1 VPRPRSLTTDQLA
14 DAALAVIDRDGLA
27 SLTMRAVAKELGV
40 STMGLYRYVADR
52 EELEQLV
59 VERVLGAVDTTRPET
74 DTAPIVTMVQ
84 RMRAAIRAHP
94 EVMPLT
100 TTYRH
105 SSPSILRW
113 SETVLEILT
122 SEGIDGEQRVIAMR
136 ALLGYVIGAI
146 QLDHRGPL
154 KGTGTVVLAA
164 QDEFPYMAE
173 TARDARRIGPDEEF
187 TGGLTV
193 LLRGL
198 GLTD

>member
-1 VPRPRSLTTDQLA
+1 MPRPRSLTTDQLA

-27 SLTMRAVAKELGV
+27 SLTMRAVAKHLGV

-59 VERVLGAVDTTRPET
+59 VERVLGAVDTTRPDT
-74 DTAPIVTMVQ
+74 DPIATMV
-84 RMRAAIRAHP
+84 RRIRAAIRAHP
-94 EVMPLT
+94 GVMPLT

-105 SSPSILRW
+105 SSPSVLRW

-122 SEGIDGEQRVIAMR
+122 SQGIDGTRRVIAMR

-146 QLDHRGPL
+146 QLDQRGPL
-154 KGTGTVVLAA
+154 KGAGTVALAA
-164 QDEFPYMAE
+164 QDEFPYLAE
-173 TARDARRIGPDEEF
+173 TARDARAIGPDEEF
-187 TGGLTV
+187 AGGLDV

-198 GLTD
+198 GLTV

>member
-1 VPRPRSLTTDQLA
+1 
-14 DAALAVIDRDGLA
+14 VIDRDGLG
-27 SLTMRAVAKELGV
+27 SLTMRAVAKQLGV

-59 VERVLGAVDTTRPET
+59 VERVLGAIDTTRPET
-74 DTAPIVTMVQ
+74 DPIATMV
-84 RMRAAIRAHP
+84 RRIRAAIRAHP
-94 EVMPLT
+94 DVMPLT

-122 SEGIDGEQRVIAMR
+122 SEGIDGPRRVIAMR

-146 QLDHRGPL
+146 QLDHGGPL
-154 KGTGTVVLAA
+154 KGAGTVAIA
-164 QDEFPYMAE
+164 TQDEFPYMAE
-173 TARDARRIGPDEEF
+173 TARDARAIGPDEEF
-187 TGGLTV
+187 AGGLDI

-198 GLTD
+198 GLTA

>member
-14 DAALAVIDRDGLA
+14 DAALAAIDRDGLA
-27 SLTMRAVAKELGV
+27 GLTMRAVAKQLGV

-59 VERVLGAVDTTRPET
+59 VERVLGAIDTTRPDT
-74 DTAPIVTMVQ
+74 DPIATMV
-84 RMRAAIRAHP
+84 RRIRTAIRAHP
-94 EVMPLT
+94 DVMPLT

-113 SETVLEILT
+113 SETVLQILT
-122 SEGIDGEQRVIAMR
+122 SHGIDGPQRVIAMR

-146 QLDHRGPL
+146 QLDQGGPL
-154 KGTGTVVLAA
+154 KGAGTVALAA
-164 QDEFPYMAE
+164 QDDFPYMAE
-173 TARDARRIGPDEEF
+173 TARDAREIGPDEEF
-187 TGGLTV
+187 SGGLAV

-198 GLTD
+198 GLAGS

>member
-1 VPRPRSLTTDQLA
+1 MPRPRSLTTDQLA

-27 SLTMRAVAKELGV
+27 SLTMRAVAKQLGV

-59 VERVLGAVDTTRPET
+59 VERVLGAIDTTRPET
-74 DTAPIVTMVQ
+74 DPIATMV
-84 RMRAAIRAHP
+84 RRIRAAIRAHP
-94 EVMPLT
+94 DVMPLT

-122 SEGIDGEQRVIAMR
+122 SEGIDGPRRVIAMR

-146 QLDHRGPL
+146 QLDHGGPL
-154 KGTGTVVLAA
+154 KGAGTVAIA
-164 QDEFPYMAE
+164 TQDEFPYMAE
-173 TARDARRIGPDEEF
+173 TARDARAIGPDEEF
-187 TGGLTV
+187 AGGLDI

-198 GLTD
+198 GLTV